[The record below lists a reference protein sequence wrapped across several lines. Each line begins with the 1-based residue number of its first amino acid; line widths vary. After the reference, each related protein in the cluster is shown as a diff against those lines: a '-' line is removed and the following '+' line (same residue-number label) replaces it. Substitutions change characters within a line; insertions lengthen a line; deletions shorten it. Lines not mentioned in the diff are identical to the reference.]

1 MRGGELQCER
11 EPVEPPA
18 DRRDVGGGSRVV
30 DVDGNAGGPR
40 PLEEHPAGRRCRHG
54 RRVVRGRQRERLER
68 PLELRAHPQRCPA
81 GGQHDETRA
90 ARHQLGDPGGRAD
103 HLLEVVEDDEQP
115 PVAERVGE
123 PVDDGAVGLPDAESA
138 GDRRQHEARLAQRG
152 ELDDRH
158 LPLDVAGQVAGD
170 GEGERGL
177 THTARA
183 GQREQPR
190 RARAQ
195 QAGQLGADGVPTHQ
209 LPGRV
214 RQPLAARLGCHVA
227 DAAGVGAGRRR
238 ERSALG
244 VVEGEGV
251 GERADGV
258 RVGTAAITPLQ
269 RADRLRGE
277 AGAGGQLLLA
287 QRAPVAETAQQ
298 IGEAAGAARA
308 ARRVV
313 HRSQASSADALWA
326 RCGGSVGGSA
336 DRRPPG
342 SSA

>member
-68 PLELRAHPQRCPA
+68 PLELRADPQRCPA

-138 GDRRQHEARLAQRG
+138 GERRQHEARLAQRG

-209 LPGRV
+209 LPGGCGSRSLPGSGATS
-214 RQPLAARLGCHVA
+214 RTPPASGGPPPRTLRARRRRA
-227 DAAGVGAGRRR
+227 RGRRR
-238 ERSALG
+238 ATGRCAG
-244 VVEGEGV
+244 
-251 GERADGV
+251 RDG
-258 RVGTAAITPLQ
+258 G
-269 RADRLRGE
+269 DRP
-277 AGAGGQLLLA
+277 
-287 QRAPVAETAQQ
+287 AP
-298 IGEAAGAARA
+298 AR
-308 ARRVV
+308 
-313 HRSQASSADALWA
+313 
-326 RCGGSVGGSA
+326 
-336 DRRPPG
+336 
-342 SSA
+342 